1 MLLLPYFL
9 PFFLFL
15 VFFLIAVAVA
25 MAHSQS
31 QSYEEEEG
39 RTIIAITNAFLVLL
53 LFLLSQVLRSPIIEG
68 PFAWLGFPSLCV
80 VLAFISFCFTFEVF
94 LSATHRKPL

>member
-53 LFLLSQVLRSPIIEG
+53 FLLSQVLRSPIIEG